1 MNKSSLNCFS
11 RIIDYSKFTSKQLTY
26 LALTNMAIMLVNV
39 IANGLVIYVL
49 IKTRQISN
57 VTCKLVFLLSMTDL
71 LISGVAQPLYTLELY
86 FSSCSVNTASVFASV
101 FLAHL
106 SGYTIAIIG
115 IDRYIRIKYYSKFK
129 AIWTTRVVLV
139 LFYIECLLALFQA
152 LMMTIDLSLKK
163 EKVIAPVYSSVDSIV
178 LATMI
183 LLQLQTIRISNALY
197 NGSTVNT
204 LDRIDKKITKLS
216 MRIMLM
222 LCFFLLPYT
231 ALFNVL
237 RSTIKDQLN
246 DNESSVLEFATS
258 LSVLFVYA
266 NSFANGVLFLMT
278 NVKAKRFFRELIR
291 E

>member
-1 MNKSSLNCFS
+1 MAC
-11 RIIDYSKFTSKQLTY
+11 

-86 FSSCSVNTASVFASV
+86 FSSCSVNIASVFASV

-129 AIWTTRVVLV
+129 TIWTTRVVLV
-139 LFYIECLLALFQA
+139 LFYVECILALFQA
-152 LMMTIDLSLKK
+152 LIMTIDSSLNK
-163 EKVIAPVYSSVDSIV
+163 EQVIAPVYISMDSIV
-178 LATMI
+178 LATII
-183 LLQLQTIRISNALY
+183 LLQLQTIRTSNALY
-197 NGSTVNT
+197 NESTIST

-216 MRIMLM
+216 MRIMLL

-231 ALFNVL
+231 PLFNVL
-237 RSTIKDQLN
+237 RSTIKYQLN
-246 DNESSVLEFATS
+246 DNERSVLDFVTS
-258 LSVLFVYA
+258 LSILFAYA

>member
-1 MNKSSLNCFS
+1 
-11 RIIDYSKFTSKQLTY
+11 
-26 LALTNMAIMLVNV
+26 MAIMLVNV

-86 FSSCSVNTASVFASV
+86 FSSYSVNTASVFASV

-115 IDRYIRIKYYSKFK
+115 TDRYIRIKYYSKFK
-129 AIWTTRVVLV
+129 TIWTTRVVLV
-139 LFYIECLLALFQA
+139 LFYVECILALFQA
-152 LMMTIDLSLKK
+152 LIMTIDLSLNK
-163 EKVIAPVYSSVDSIV
+163 EQVIAPVHVSMDSIV
-178 LATMI
+178 LATII
-183 LLQLQTIRISNALY
+183 LLQLQTIRTSNALY
-197 NGSTVNT
+197 NESTVST

-216 MRIMLM
+216 MRIMLL

-237 RSTIKDQLN
+237 RSTIKYQLN
-246 DNESSVLEFATS
+246 DNERSVLDFVTS
-258 LSVLFVYA
+258 LSILFAYA
-266 NSFANGVLFLMT
+266 NSFANGFLFLMT